1 MLHLPLADPDYG
13 KPQGIDVLLG
23 AEIYGQILVDGLRR
37 NPEGTLTAQNTLF
50 GWILSGRVL
59 DSPDN
64 CFNNII
70 SMHIQDDSINTLLRR
85 FWELETEVPKELM
98 SKEDEMC
105 EAYYSSRTTRDGSGR
120 YCVKLPFREADPK
133 SQYGEFKSIAER
145 RLKSLEKKF
154 EKNHFLKEEYTK
166 AMNDYINS
174 NHMERITEEAEIEKP
189 NCVYLPHHAVI
200 RNDKTTSKVR
210 IVFDAACKGIHGKSL
225 NDDLLVGP
233 RLQPDLRHLIMRW
246 RTHVICF
253 TADVIK
259 MYRQILVDKAD
270 TDYQRLLWRE
280 KPDSDIGIYRML
292 RVTFGVASAPYLAV
306 KTLQQIAKDEGH
318 AFPLAAEIVAKDFYM
333 DDCLSGCKNDE
344 EALEIYHQM
353 VGLLRKGGFEL
364 QKWMSNSSKLM
375 ELIHSNAKITK
386 SFNTN
391 DEVVKILGL
400 SWNATKDIFQ
410 YTVNLPKQPKSVTK
424 RVILSDISRL
434 YDPLGWI
441 APVVIQAKIYMQK
454 LWLKGLSWD
463 EEVPRS
469 LLDEWI
475 KYRTSLPL
483 LNSFEIS
490 RWIGVCD
497 SASVELHGFCDASN
511 SAYAAVTYLR
521 VVDEAGVHD
530 VQLVAAR
537 TKVAPVKQVS
547 TPRLELSGAVLL
559 AKLLSEVSTVL
570 NIPQA
575 KLFAWT
581 DSTIVLAWLKGE
593 PNRWKT
599 FVANRVTEILN
610 VLNND
615 QWSHVQSGDNPADM
629 ASRGLTPE
637 ELMSQ
642 QQFWMQ
648 GPQWLR
654 EDSIPVSSNVT
665 TDTHLEEKQ
674 VKSHMVT
681 ADTVQPM
688 AVWDKYSSLK
698 KLIRVIAY
706 CKRFISKLRNK
717 NTQFSTHLTARELD
731 EATTMCIKQCQASA
745 FQEEITQLLKDKSVK
760 RSSNTFSL
768 CPLLDKDGVMRVRG
782 RIQQSREDYDTK
794 HPIILPYGHHIS
806 KLIVANAHEETL
818 HGGPQL
824 TLNYIRSKFWIINA
838 KGLVRQ
844 HIKKCLRCT
853 RYSSSHQHP
862 FMGELP
868 SSRVLP
874 SRPFSKSGVDYAGP
888 VNIRMS
894 KGRGCKSYKG
904 YICLFICMSTKAIHL
919 EAVTDLTSEGFLAAF
934 RRFVARRG
942 NCQEVWSDNGTNFV
956 KAAKELRKLFQAE
969 DSTVMSE
976 VAASLAN
983 NGTEWH
989 FIPPRAPNFGGLWE
1003 GGVRSTKYHLKRV
1016 LDGSTLTFEELSTV
1030 LAQIEACLNSRPMYR
1045 LPSNQAD
1052 SSPLTPGHFLIGE
1065 PLLTVPDHKYENCK
1079 VSNLRRWQMTQKM
1092 VQQFWRKWSQ
1102 EYLSTLH
1109 NRYKWTK
1116 IIPEPNVGDIVL
1128 VKEDD
1133 LPPSK
1138 WLLGRIESKHPG
1150 PDQITRVVTLKCKG
1164 SKFKRPVSKLCVLP
1178 VTD

>member
-1 MLHLPLADPDYG
+1 
-13 KPQGIDVLLG
+13 
-23 AEIYGQILVDGLRR
+23 
-37 NPEGTLTAQNTLF
+37 
-50 GWILSGRVL
+50 
-59 DSPDN
+59 
-64 CFNNII
+64 
-70 SMHIQDDSINTLLRR
+70 
-85 FWELETEVPKELM
+85 
-98 SKEDEMC
+98 
-105 EAYYSSRTTRDGSGR
+105 
-120 YCVKLPFREADPK
+120 
-133 SQYGEFKSIAER
+133 
-145 RLKSLEKKF
+145 
-154 EKNHFLKEEYTK
+154 
-166 AMNDYINS
+166 
-174 NHMERITEEAEIEKP
+174 
-189 NCVYLPHHAVI
+189 
-200 RNDKTTSKVR
+200 
-210 IVFDAACKGIHGKSL
+210 
-225 NDDLLVGP
+225 
-233 RLQPDLRHLIMRW
+233 
-246 RTHVICF
+246 
-253 TADVIK
+253 
-259 MYRQILVDKAD
+259 
-270 TDYQRLLWRE
+270 
-280 KPDSDIGIYRML
+280 
-292 RVTFGVASAPYLAV
+292 
-306 KTLQQIAKDEGH
+306 
-318 AFPLAAEIVAKDFYM
+318 
-333 DDCLSGCKNDE
+333 
-344 EALEIYHQM
+344 
-353 VGLLRKGGFEL
+353 
-364 QKWMSNSSKLM
+364 
-375 ELIHSNAKITK
+375 
-386 SFNTN
+386 
-391 DEVVKILGL
+391 
-400 SWNATKDIFQ
+400 
-410 YTVNLPKQPKSVTK
+410 
-424 RVILSDISRL
+424 
-434 YDPLGWI
+434 
-441 APVVIQAKIYMQK
+441 MQK

-490 RWIGVCD
+490 KWIGVCD

-537 TKVAPVKQVS
+537 IKVAPVKQVS
-547 TPRLELSGAVLL
+547 TPRLELCGAVLL

-570 NIPQA
+570 NIPQS

-610 VLNND
+610 LLNND

-698 KLIRVIAY
+698 KLIRVITY

-717 NTQFSTHLTARELD
+717 NTQFLTHLTARELD
-731 EATTMCIKQCQASA
+731 EATTMCIKRCQASA

-760 RSSNTFSL
+760 RTSNTFSL

-868 SSRVLP
+868 SSRVQP

-888 VNIRMS
+888 
-894 KGRGCKSYKG
+894 
-904 YICLFICMSTKAIHL
+904 
-919 EAVTDLTSEGFLAAF
+919 
-934 RRFVARRG
+934 
-942 NCQEVWSDNGTNFV
+942 
-956 KAAKELRKLFQAE
+956 AE

-1079 VSNLRRWQMTQKM
+1079 VSNLRRWQMTQKNG
-1092 VQQFWRKWSQ
+1092 SA
-1102 EYLSTLH
+1102 
-1109 NRYKWTK
+1109 
-1116 IIPEPNVGDIVL
+1116 VL
-1128 VKEDD
+1128 AK
-1133 LPPSK
+1133 
-1138 WLLGRIESKHPG
+1138 
-1150 PDQITRVVTLKCKG
+1150 VVSG
-1164 SKFKRPVSKLCVLP
+1164 VS
-1178 VTD
+1178 